1 MPPEQV
7 ELAPR
12 HDCGDPAPLYAHR
25 AHSSLE
31 SSSYDPTT
39 GQLSQAQDA
48 RAQAQLQQQ
57 SGPARQWVDP
67 AELGSVDRRLVSAS
81 LDQSSRLAAS
91 AVGPFAQELAG
102 RGWQLAPFML
112 SSVERQTYTLL

>member
-7 ELAPR
+7 QLAHR

-31 SSSYDPTT
+31 SSRYDPVT
-39 GQLSQAQDA
+39 GRPTQAQA
-48 RAQAQLQQQ
+48 AQAQAQLQQQ
-57 SGPARQWVDP
+57 SGPTRQWVDP
-67 AELGSVDRRLVSAS
+67 AELGSVDKRLVSAS

-91 AVGPFAQELAG
+91 AVAPFARDLAA